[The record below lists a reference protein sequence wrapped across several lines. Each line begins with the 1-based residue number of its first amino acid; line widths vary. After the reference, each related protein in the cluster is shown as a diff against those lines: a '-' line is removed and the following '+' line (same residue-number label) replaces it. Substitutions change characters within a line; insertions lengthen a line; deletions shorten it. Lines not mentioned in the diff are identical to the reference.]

1 MNMGTRVDLARTAPD
16 DEVCFDDAHWMR
28 CALQQAVLAQSEGEV
43 PVGAVVVRDG
53 RLLASGRNAPVSSH
67 DPTAHAE
74 VVALRAAA
82 HALGNYRLDGCT
94 LYVTLEPCAMC
105 SGALL
110 HARLERVVFG
120 APDPKTGAAGSVL
133 NLFRLPQLNHHTRLD
148 GGVLASDCSAL
159 LKAFFAPRRVNSD
172 PLRDDAL
179 RTPLQRFV
187 SWEPW
192 PSSEKV
198 ITQTQITSDLP
209 ELDGLRL
216 HSVVLRPLA
225 EGTPGP
231 TVLCLHGPSGS
242 GHDFRH
248 LATALAS
255 LGSHVLVPDLIGF
268 GHSDKPKKETW
279 HTPETHAR
287 VLSQWL
293 ARCSDSKR
301 AVLVL
306 APDVPGTLVA
316 ALAPAAQGEMGPGDA
331 GPLWSAC
338 VLLQGPPPAG
348 NDAPY
353 PDKGY
358 RAGPRAM
365 ARWRAPAGPAGDEIS
380 PPAVDTRA
388 AAAFRMGL
396 QFMTLTFT
404 DDPADHCDAAGHLL
418 TRLASIHPLA
428 DHP

>member
-1 MNMGTRVDLARTAPD
+1 MARTAPE

-28 CALQQAVLAQSEGEV
+28 CALQQAELAQSEGEV

-82 HALGNYRLDGCT
+82 HVLGNYRLDGCT

-110 HARLERVVFG
+110 HARLARVVFG
-120 APDPKTGAAGSVL
+120 APDPKTGTAGSVL
-133 NLFRLPQLNHHTRLD
+133 NLFEQPRLNHHTRLE

-159 LKAFFAPRRVNSD
+159 LKAFFAPRRANPD

-179 RTPLQRFV
+179 RTPPQRFV
-187 SWEPW
+187 AWEPW
-192 PSSEKV
+192 PSSDEV
-198 ITQTQITSDLP
+198 ITQTQTTSDLP

-216 HSVVLRPLA
+216 HSVALQPVVECTLA
-225 EGTPGP
+225 P
-231 TVLCLHGPSGS
+231 TVLCLHGPAGS
-242 GHDFRH
+242 GHDFRY

-255 LGSHVLVPDLIGF
+255 HGAHVLVPDLIGF
-268 GHSDKPKKETW
+268 GHSDKPKKESW
-279 HTPETHAR
+279 HTPEKHAR
-287 VLSQWL
+287 VLRQWL
-293 ARCSDSKR
+293 ARCAVAER
-301 AVLVL
+301 ALLVL

-316 ALAPAAQGEMGPGDA
+316 ALAPVAQSGTGQGGA
-331 GPLWSAC
+331 VPLWSAC

-348 NDAPY
+348 DDAPY

-365 ARWRAPAGPAGDEIS
+365 ARWCPPAGHSGDDIR
-380 PPAVDTRA
+380 PPAADPRA
-388 AAAFRMGL
+388 AAAARLGL
-396 QFMTLTFT
+396 EVLTLAHT
-404 DDPADHCDAAGHLL
+404 DNPADYRDMAGHLL
-418 TRLASIHPLA
+418 ARLAFIHPLA